1 LDQVYRR
8 IDETGGPADAATMA
22 AELFTEIG
30 GDSWD
35 ATRTFVYGS
44 DRGRIGTLAQ
54 AVARAATKGDLVATD
69 ILTRAAAEL
78 ARLAKALIAR
88 AGALPVAFIG
98 GITTISPLI
107 RPALM
112 SGLAGQIVIFPQID
126 AAAFA
131 AQRARD
137 LFETSS

>member
-1 LDQVYRR
+1 
-8 IDETGGPADAATMA
+8 MA

-69 ILTRAAAEL
+69 ILTRFVTDWCGP
-78 ARLAKALIAR
+78 K
-88 AGALPVAFIG
+88 GVAWG
-98 GITTISPLI
+98 S
-107 RPALM
+107 
-112 SGLAGQIVIFPQID
+112 
-126 AAAFA
+126 
-131 AQRARD
+131 
-137 LFETSS
+137 